1 MQEWLNRPQDIDW
14 NFVQVSALGFL
25 IGWLIALVIS
35 IASHQ
40 YCTCHQYYN
49 KSHFNKTIWASHH
62 I

>member
-35 IASHQ
+35 IAISLIAIKLFGLAA
-40 YCTCHQYYN
+40 T
-49 KSHFNKTIWASHH
+49 SDD
-62 I
+62 